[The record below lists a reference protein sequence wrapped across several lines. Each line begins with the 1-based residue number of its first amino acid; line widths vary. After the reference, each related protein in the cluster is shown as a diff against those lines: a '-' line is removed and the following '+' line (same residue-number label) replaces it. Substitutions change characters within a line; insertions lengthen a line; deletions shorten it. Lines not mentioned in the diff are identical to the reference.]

1 MYHNFGI
8 LSVSSAELQL
18 GMGGP
23 VLKSC
28 GLPNKPIGGACALTC
43 NMDMV
48 AVTIVE
54 NSINIITTTDCFEF
68 MLILVPI

>member
-1 MYHNFGI
+1 
-8 LSVSSAELQL
+8 
-18 GMGGP
+18 MGGP